1 MHTRVIF
8 GVRLFSHHYLIVDKS
23 ALLLTPKSRIRVLA
37 GSQVHRYV
45 YFSHREVLRLV
56 YLILPGGTCGFVST
70 QGKRVGLFPCSIFPI
85 TAGFTRPSFL
95 PAPLC
100 GGVHIRPTIF
110 SSKDGV
116 LVTRVPL
123 FKVGGSFGNVFPVV
137 IRDLI
142 NVKKPDGVV
151 IRVFRLYSGWPGLS
165 RSVPIWYLLT

>member
-1 MHTRVIF
+1 M
-8 GVRLFSHHYLIVDKS
+8 
-23 ALLLTPKSRIRVLA
+23 
-37 GSQVHRYV
+37 
-45 YFSHREVLRLV
+45 
-56 YLILPGGTCGFVST
+56 
-70 QGKRVGLFPCSIFPI
+70 GLFPCSIFPI

-142 NVKKPDGVV
+142 NVKKTGWCSNKGFSPIFGMARPFALGANMVFIDIGGFLNIAPLPCFSKNQYWHLARLERPVV
-151 IRVFRLYSGWPGLS
+151 
-165 RSVPIWYLLT
+165 